1 MTIIELLILAASLC
15 FDTFAVSLGGGMSL
29 KNNRFSKKAFIMAF
43 FGFFQAALLFLGWA
57 AGALFAHYIMEWDH
71 WIAFLILA
79 YIGGK
84 MIYENISAKE
94 EAEEEDKQK
103 SVNLENIR
111 TLSILAVA
119 TSIDAI
125 AVGVSLALVDIV
137 FSRVLIVTLATFL
150 FTALASFIGME
161 SGRKAGEALG
171 RRASLLGGTILLII
185 GIKIVLEHL
194 LF

>member
-125 AVGVSLALVDIV
+125 AVGVSLALVDII
-137 FSRVLIVTLATFL
+137 FSKVLIVTLATFL
-150 FTALASFIGME
+150 FTALASFLGME

>member
-1 MTIIELLILAASLC
+1 
-15 FDTFAVSLGGGMSL
+15 
-29 KNNRFSKKAFIMAF
+29 
-43 FGFFQAALLFLGWA
+43 
-57 AGALFAHYIMEWDH
+57 MEWDH

-94 EAEEEDKQK
+94 EAEEDDKQE

-185 GIKIVLEHL
+185 AIKIVLEHL